1 MNCSKFFVELTDL
14 LDEALD
20 VDLRRE
26 LDAHMA
32 ACPHCKVVYVT
43 TRKTIQIYRD
53 HQLYDMEPE
62 LRQRL
67 EKAIMQKCKEKGRC
81 KE

>member
-1 MNCSKFFVELTDL
+1 MKCSKFLVELTDL
-14 LDEALD
+14 LDEVLD
-20 VDLRRE
+20 DDLRRE

-32 ACPHCKVVYVT
+32 LCPHCKVVYVT
-43 TRKTIQIYRD
+43 TRKTIQIYQD

-62 LRQRL
+62 LRQKL
-67 EKAIMQKCKEKGRC
+67 EAAILLKCKESGRC